1 MIVKVIRSHAVHF
14 KLIALLML
22 AVLVSPA
29 LFSGASTREHVQ
41 AASSATTTLSIG
53 ELGVPPLPAIN
64 PFNPSSDFTTIGIL
78 YDYMFSFN
86 WPPLPIITNVMAGGY
101 SSNAN
106 GTQYVI
112 SLRPDLK
119 WDNGSPLNSTDLWY
133 TLKLYNES
141 GYFSP
146 DITNMSILNS
156 TSVQVNL
163 ASENLQF
170 ILTGFIYNGF
180 AVLPYQTFSQVS
192 LSNLSSFQNLNNIV
206 ADGPFVI
213 TSYSAQNP
221 IVYQANPYYWNGP
234 PKLQSMDFYLFSS
247 QSSEFNAYVAGQIDG
262 VSYTGAYSGLEAI
275 ANLTGHSLIGPPY
288 ATPGLT
294 VAALLNDWVYPTNIT
309 GFRRALAFA
318 TNATLI
324 NSELSG
330 PYANESSSNQ
340 DFLLPSYN
348 QQIGFGNGTGPIGY
362 TYNVTQGKQI
372 LQSIGF
378 KYSGN
383 TLEYPNGTTVSLTIK
398 YRTTEPYSASV
409 ATLLTTEWGQLGIT
423 VSPVSVPSST
433 LRAGANNATGWQVIA
448 TGVLGPQ
455 TDNGVTPG
463 PGILS
468 DIGDYYVTMNSMHV
482 SWNSSFYAIVQRMI
496 NEPANSSQFNADAR
510 AAATLYTQGVPEIPL
525 FNVYNWEAVSND
537 FYWGN
542 PANLTGVYYPQS
554 TTGLEYYDLALDV
567 VAPIS
572 STTTSVSTTT
582 TATTV
587 TTSSSPTVVTSSTAP
602 ASSSST
608 TSTAVVSSS
617 TTVVP
622 PSTSTVVTSTS
633 SSTSNNT
640 TLYIAAAVVVIL
652 VVIAAVVAMMRRGRG
667 GASAPAPPSP
677 STPPKPSQ

>member
-1 MIVKVIRSHAVHF
+1 
-14 KLIALLML
+14 
-22 AVLVSPA
+22 
-29 LFSGASTREHVQ
+29 
-41 AASSATTTLSIG
+41 
-53 ELGVPPLPAIN
+53 
-64 PFNPSSDFTTIGIL
+64 
-78 YDYMFSFN
+78 MFSFN

-330 PYANESSSNQ
+330 PYANGAQAIKTSCYLHTTSRSVLATERVR
-340 DFLLPSYN
+340 L
-348 QQIGFGNGTGPIGY
+348 GTL
-362 TYNVTQGKQI
+362 TMSHRGKQI

-398 YRTTEPYSASV
+398 YRTS
-409 ATLLTTEWGQLGIT
+409 
-423 VSPVSVPSST
+423 
-433 LRAGANNATGWQVIA
+433 
-448 TGVLGPQ
+448 
-455 TDNGVTPG
+455 
-463 PGILS
+463 
-468 DIGDYYVTMNSMHV
+468 
-482 SWNSSFYAIVQRMI
+482 
-496 NEPANSSQFNADAR
+496 
-510 AAATLYTQGVPEIPL
+510 
-525 FNVYNWEAVSND
+525 
-537 FYWGN
+537 
-542 PANLTGVYYPQS
+542 
-554 TTGLEYYDLALDV
+554 
-567 VAPIS
+567 
-572 STTTSVSTTT
+572 
-582 TATTV
+582 
-587 TTSSSPTVVTSSTAP
+587 
-602 ASSSST
+602 
-608 TSTAVVSSS
+608 
-617 TTVVP
+617 
-622 PSTSTVVTSTS
+622 
-633 SSTSNNT
+633 
-640 TLYIAAAVVVIL
+640 
-652 VVIAAVVAMMRRGRG
+652 
-667 GASAPAPPSP
+667 
-677 STPPKPSQ
+677 